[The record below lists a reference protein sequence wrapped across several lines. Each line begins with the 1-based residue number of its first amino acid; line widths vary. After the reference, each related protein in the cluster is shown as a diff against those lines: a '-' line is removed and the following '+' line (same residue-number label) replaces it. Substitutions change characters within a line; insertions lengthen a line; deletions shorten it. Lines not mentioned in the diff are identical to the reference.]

1 MKIDI
6 FNHFYPKRFFDTFI
20 AGADGVKDMGK
31 RVRNIPTLI
40 DLEARFRVMDE
51 FGDFRQVISLPTP
64 PPEQLAGPD
73 KSPLLARVAN
83 DGLAELVQLYPDRFP
98 AFVAS
103 LPMSN
108 PEEAAKELER
118 ALQLGAKGVQ

>member
-6 FNHFYPKRFFDTFI
+6 FNHFYPKRFFETFI
-20 AGADGVKDMGK
+20 ACADGVKDMGK

-40 DLEARFRVMDE
+40 DLAARFRMMDE
-51 FGDFRQVISLPTP
+51 FGDYCQVISLPTP
-64 PPEQLAGPD
+64 PLEQLASPD
-73 KSPLLARVAN
+73 RCPLLAQVAN
-83 DGLAELVQLYPDRFP
+83 DGLAELVQRYPDRFP

-108 PEEAAKELER
+108 PAEAAKELER
-118 ALQLGAKGVQ
+118 